1 MFAQTSGKIRSWDSE
16 SEEVCMATATTELT
30 TFNGTSVVL
39 RVSRRSKRSRVA
51 PKEPARLHAHAV
63 NRILDRETG
72 ELVGWL
78 YKWNTGELVPRWKD
92 KAKSDVVYD

>member
-1 MFAQTSGKIRSWDSE
+1 
-16 SEEVCMATATTELT
+16 MATAATELT
-30 TFNGTSVVL
+30 TLNGTSVIL
-39 RVSRRSKRSRVA
+39 RIPRHSKRGRVA

-78 YKWNTGELVPRWKD
+78 YMWNTGELVPRWKD

>member
-1 MFAQTSGKIRSWDSE
+1 
-16 SEEVCMATATTELT
+16 MAAGATELT
-30 TFNGTSVVL
+30 TLNGTSVVL
-39 RVSRRSKRSRVA
+39 RVPRRSKCSRVA
-51 PKEPARLHAHAV
+51 HKEPTRLHAHAV

-92 KAKSDVVYD
+92 QAKSDVVYE

>member
-1 MFAQTSGKIRSWDSE
+1 
-16 SEEVCMATATTELT
+16 MATAATELT
-30 TFNGTSVVL
+30 TLNGTSVVL
-39 RVSRRSKRSRVA
+39 RVARRSKRTRVA

-78 YKWNTGELVPRWKD
+78 YKWNTGELVSRWKD
-92 KAKSDVVYD
+92 DAKSDVVYA

>member
-1 MFAQTSGKIRSWDSE
+1 
-16 SEEVCMATATTELT
+16 MATAATELT
-30 TFNGTSVVL
+30 TLNGTSVILHVP
-39 RVSRRSKRSRVA
+39 RRSKRSRVA

-92 KAKSDVVYD
+92 EAKSDVVYE